1 MIKTVI
7 FDLGGVI
14 VPLDFPRLY
23 GRLAA
28 HCAVPAEQIP
38 HKINETG
45 LVPLLESGAMAPEE
59 FTGRIV
65 ELLDLK
71 VPDGQFRD
79 LWSSLFPGHTLLP
92 ESLMAAVRNHHRLL
106 LLSNTNAIHF
116 GMVLENYPLLR
127 HFHHYVLSHEVGAMK
142 PSPKIYAA
150 AIEAAG
156 CNPEECFFTDDIA
169 AYVEG
174 ARQAGIRAEQFQ
186 SYEQIT
192 GVFDEI
198 GVRWK

>member
-23 GRLAA
+23 GRLAE
-28 HCAVPAEQIP
+28 HCDVPAEEIP
-38 HKINETG
+38 QRIGETG
-45 LVPLLESGAMAPEE
+45 LVPLLESGAMPAEE
-59 FTGRIV
+59 FTERIV
-65 ELLDLK
+65 KLLDLK

-92 ESLMAAVRNHHRLL
+92 ESLMEAVRKHHRLL

-116 GMVLENYPLLR
+116 GMVRENYPLLR
-127 HFHHYVLSHEVGAMK
+127 HFDSYVLSHEVGAMK
-142 PSPKIYAA
+142 PSPKIYEAAIAA
-150 AIEAAG
+150 AQCKA
-156 CNPEECFFTDDIA
+156 EECFFTDDIP

-174 ARQAGIRAEQFQ
+174 ARKAGLRSERFE

-192 GVFDEI
+192 AIFDEI
-198 GVRWK
+198 GVRWR

>member
-1 MIKTVI
+1 MI

-23 GRLAA
+23 NNLAA
-28 HCAVPAEQIP
+28 HCRVPAAEIP
-38 HKINETG
+38 HRIAETG
-45 LVPLLESGAMAPEE
+45 LVPLLESGRMPPEE
-59 FTGRIV
+59 FTEKIV
-65 ELLDLK
+65 QLLDLN
-71 VPDGQFRD
+71 VPDGRFRD

-92 ESLMAAVRNHHRLL
+92 ESLMAGIRNHHRLL

-116 GMVLENYPLLR
+116 AMVRENYPLLR

-150 AIEAAG
+150 AIEAAQ
-156 CNPEECFFTDDIA
+156 CRPEECFFTDDIA

-174 ARQAGIRAEQFQ
+174 ARKAGIRAEQFH

-192 GVFDEI
+192 AIFDEI
-198 GVRWK
+198 GIRWK

>member
-1 MIKTVI
+1 MI

-23 GRLAA
+23 NSLAA
-28 HCAVPAEQIP
+28 HCRVPAAEIP
-38 HKINETG
+38 HRIAETG
-45 LVPLLESGAMAPEE
+45 LVPLLESGRMPTEE
-59 FTGRIV
+59 FTERIV
-65 ELLDLK
+65 QLLDLK

-92 ESLMAAVRNHHRLL
+92 ESLMEGIRNHHRLL

-116 GMVLENYPLLR
+116 AMVRENYPLLR

-150 AIEAAG
+150 AIEAAQ
-156 CNPEECFFTDDIA
+156 CRPEECFFTDDIA

-174 ARQAGIRAEQFQ
+174 AREAGIRSEQFQ

-192 GVFDEI
+192 AIFDEI
-198 GVRWK
+198 GIRWK

>member
-1 MIKTVI
+1 MIQTVI

-23 GRLAA
+23 GKLAS
-28 HCAVPAEQIP
+28 HCDVPAEEIP
-38 HKINETG
+38 RRIAETG
-45 LVPLLESGAMAPEE
+45 WVGQLESGQMPAGE

-65 ELLDLK
+65 ELLGLRAPESD
-71 VPDGQFRD
+71 FRD

-92 ESLMAAVRNHHRLL
+92 ESLMEGVKKHHRLL

-116 GMVLENYPLLR
+116 GMVRENYPLLR
-127 HFHHYVLSHEVGAMK
+127 HFDHFVLSHEVGAMK
-142 PSPKIYAA
+142 PSPVIYRA

-156 CNPEECFFTDDIA
+156 CRAEDCFFTDDVP

-174 ARQAGIRAEQFQ
+174 ARKAGIRSERFE

-192 GVFDEI
+192 ALFDEI
-198 GVRWK
+198 GVGWR